1 MVPTL
6 RNLFNDAFTEAKH
19 ANYLQIL
26 NSSFEG
32 AIDFRVAE
40 TPVFLDDHFNQQ
52 MLDTCRYIID
62 VINDPDFIQKTNA
75 AVPANKNVP
84 AQTAHP
90 HFIAFDFGIC
100 TNKQNEITPQLIE
113 MQGFPSLYGYQV
125 LQDDAIRAEY
135 SIPASYSAYYSGLT
149 KNTYLQKLQSV
160 IVGNHDPK
168 HVVLLEIKPHTQ
180 KTRIDFYC
188 TAAYTGISVVCITDI
203 IKEGNNLF
211 YINDKGE
218 KIAIKRIYNR
228 IIFDEL
234 DQMPQ
239 NIKDAGSILFEN
251 LDVEWAGHPN
261 WFYRISKYTIPLLQ
275 HPCIPASYYVHQ
287 LETVP
292 EDLENY
298 VLKPLFSFAGSG
310 VIIDVTKNDIANLP
324 DPQNW
329 MLQQKVNYAPIIK
342 IPTSPA
348 KAEIRLLYLWENGA
362 AKPFPAINIA
372 RLSKGKMIG
381 VRYNQNETWVGGSIA
396 YATNRGNMDN
406 FNGADSSNTSHK

>member
-1 MVPTL
+1 M
-6 RNLFNDAFTEAKH
+6 
-19 ANYLQIL
+19 
-26 NSSFEG
+26 
-32 AIDFRVAE
+32 
-40 TPVFLDDHFNQQ
+40 
-52 MLDTCRYIID
+52 
-62 VINDPDFIQKTNA
+62 
-75 AVPANKNVP
+75 
-84 AQTAHP
+84 
-90 HFIAFDFGIC
+90 
-100 TNKQNEITPQLIE
+100 
-113 MQGFPSLYGYQV
+113 
-125 LQDDAIRAEY
+125 
-135 SIPASYSAYYSGLT
+135 
-149 KNTYLQKLQSV
+149 

-188 TAAYTGISVVCITDI
+188 TAAYTGIAVVCITDI
-203 IKEGNNLF
+203 IKEGNSLF
-211 YINDKGE
+211 YTNDKGE

-239 NIKDAGSILFEN
+239 NIKDAGSILFET

-329 MLQQKVNYAPIIK
+329 ILQQKVNYAPIIK
-342 IPTSPA
+342 TPTTPA

-362 AKPFPAINIA
+362 ARPSPAINIA

-396 YATNRGNMDN
+396 YASIGSSMDN
-406 FNGADSSNTSHK
+406 INGADSSNTSHK